1 MAAKTNPGVWG
12 VDIGQC
18 ALKAMRCEMQDG
30 EIVATQV
37 DYIEYPK
44 ILSQP
49 DADPEALIAD
59 ALEQLRERNDIGD
72 ERVAVS
78 VSGQAGLAKFFKP
91 PPIEQKKLRDI
102 VEFEARQQIPFDL
115 TEVVWDYQQ
124 MGGGAEL
131 EGLIT
136 EAEVGLFAM
145 KRDQVIREMRPFN
158 DAELKLDAIQL
169 APMAVYNCVT
179 YDLLDNC
186 PDPDAFDAD
195 SPPASYMVLS
205 IGTETTDMLI
215 TNGFRVWHRSI
226 PIGGNHF
233 TRQMTQQ
240 LKLTFAKAEH
250 LKRNAREAPDP
261 KRVFQAMRSVYD
273 NLGTEVQRSLRFFE
287 GIDRKATIKG
297 VVVLGNTAKLPGLRS
312 FIGKKLE
319 LGLVELETWNRLKG
333 SSVTASP
340 TFRNN
345 VLAYGNCYGL
355 CLQALGVA
363 QLQTN
368 LLPREL
374 LFDRLVDS
382 KKPWVV
388 AAIALL
394 LISFTFNYFLNYA
407 QWDRVAHDQSGASP
421 KGKWEEVI
429 SKADRTKSDSTS
441 KKNAYDKAKKDYENL
456 LEFGNQ
462 LIGNGDRQVMWLEL
476 IGAINFVLPGEQSQW
491 RDPDVIDF
499 EDRPDFYIDSVDN
512 AFFTEDD
519 LATWWEQNED
529 KYTANLDEIDKTRE
543 LWLHYTN
550 ETNKSF
556 VQNNAGFVNYLNLY
570 ELKRQGEEWTQ
581 KALGALDK
589 NSDKQLDEKEFKP
602 KEAEF
607 NGEQLLEFFRPANKN
622 PEDKNF
628 SEQELVNHFI
638 QQGMFWKSDKT
649 QGSSSPIARAL
660 RNAVSGQTNS
670 RSSQNSGSGSS
681 DGGEFEAPEDGA
693 WIIQLK
699 GYHYFNPNNQIG
711 RKSHVQYALLERL
724 RHTVLAIPTPF
735 GVTPFSMEQMGIKH
749 IVLVE
754 SKTEGKVVIGGSSGN
769 NGVGGDPTG
778 GGTGGTDPTGG
789 LGGDA
794 AGAIGGGTTGA
805 SGDNNAAVE
814 ESKTYTAEKYSFTI
828 QFMWEPNEVSERW
841 RLKDEADQ
849 AARLEA

>member
-18 ALKAMRCEMQDG
+18 ALKAMRCEVQDG
-30 EIVATQV
+30 EVVATQV

-59 ALEQLRERNDIGD
+59 ALEQLRERNDID
-72 ERVAVS
+72 EERVAVS

-102 VEFEARQQIPFDL
+102 VEFEARQQIPFEL
-115 TEVVWDYQQ
+115 SEVVWDYQQ
-124 MGGGAEL
+124 MGGGMEI

-145 KRDQVIREMRPFN
+145 KRDQVVREMRPFDN
-158 DAELKLDAIQL
+158 AELKLDAIQL
-169 APMAVYNCVT
+169 APMAIYNCIT

-186 PDPDAFDAD
+186 PDPDAFDPD

-205 IGTETTDMLI
+205 IGTETTDMVI

-297 VVVLGNTAKLPGLRS
+297 GVILGNTAKLPGLRS

-319 LGLVELETWNRLKG
+319 IDIVDLDTWKRLKG

-355 CLQALGVA
+355 CLQALGIA

-394 LISFTFNYFLNYA
+394 LVSFTFNYFLNYA
-407 QWDRVAHDQSGASP
+407 QWNKVAHDNTGANP
-421 KGKWEEVI
+421 MGTWENSLSSAET
-429 SKADRTKSDSTS
+429 TKSSSTS
-441 KKNAYDKAKKDYENL
+441 NKQNYDTIKKDYEKL
-456 LEFGNQ
+456 LSFGNQ
-462 LIGNGDRQVMWLEL
+462 MIGNGDRQVMWLEL
-476 IGAINFVLPGEQSQW
+476 IGTINSVLPGEQTQW

-499 EDRPDFYIDSVDN
+499 KDRPDFYIEAVDN

-519 LATWWEQNED
+519 LKAWWEKNESL
-529 KYTANLDEIDKTRE
+529 YTADVAETEQDRQT
-543 LWLHYTN
+543 WLESIAN
-550 ETNKSF
+550 DASF
-556 VQNNAGFVNYLNLY
+556 VQHNAAYLNF
-570 ELKRQGEEWTQ
+570 LKN
-581 KALGALDK
+581 L
-589 NSDKQLDEKEFKP
+589 
-602 KEAEF
+602 EAKRLADQAAAAEGN
-607 NGEQLLEFFRPANKN
+607 NGR
-622 PEDKNF
+622 
-628 SEQELVNHFI
+628 S
-638 QQGMFWKSDKT
+638 G
-649 QGSSSPIARAL
+649 GSSAR
-660 RNAVSGQTNS
+660 NGG
-670 RSSQNSGSGSS
+670 GSNDS
-681 DGGEFEAPEDGA
+681 EFTAPADGA
-693 WIIQLK
+693 WVVQLS
-699 GYHYFNPNNQIG
+699 GYHYFNRNNETG
-711 RKSHVQYALLERL
+711 FKSHVQYALLERL
-724 RHTVLAIPTPF
+724 RHSVLEFPTPF
-735 GVTPFSMEQMGIKH
+735 GPTLFSMEQMGIKH
-749 IVLVE
+749 IVLVS
-754 SKTEGKVVIGGSSGN
+754 SKNEGEVTIGASTNNSGF
-769 NGVGGDPTG
+769 GGGAGGFGGDPAGGFGGNAAGGATG
-778 GGTGGTDPTGG
+778 GNAGGN
-789 LGGDA
+789 
-794 AGAIGGGTTGA
+794 AGATA
-805 SGDNNAAVE
+805 E
-814 ESKTYTAEKYSFTI
+814 EAKEYTATKFSFVV
-828 QFMWEPNEVSERW
+828 QFMWEPNEVSERY
-841 RLKDEADQ
+841 RLKAEAEE
-849 AARLEA
+849 AARLEAEQQAAEEARKNGNQNNGPDGPPANGPDGPPADGPDGPPADGPDGPPAGV

>member
-1 MAAKTNPGVWG
+1 MAAKKNPGVWG

-49 DADPEALIAD
+49 DADPNALIAD
-59 ALEQLRERNDIGD
+59 ALEQLSERNDIDD

-102 VEFEARQQIPFDL
+102 VEFEARQQIPFEL
-115 TEVVWDYQQ
+115 SEVVWDYQQ
-124 MGGGAEL
+124 MGGGTEL

-145 KRDQVIREMRPFN
+145 KRDQVVREMQPFDN
-158 DAELKLDAIQL
+158 AELKLDTIQL
-169 APMAVYNCVT
+169 APMAVYNSVT

-186 PDPDAFDAD
+186 PDPDAFDPD

-205 IGTETTDMLI
+205 IGTETTDMI
-215 TNGFRVWHRSI
+215 VTNGFRVWHRSI

-250 LKRNAREAPDP
+250 LKRNARDAPDP

-297 VVVLGNTAKLPGLRS
+297 VVLLGNTAKLPGLRS

-319 LGLVELETWNRLKG
+319 LELVELETWNRLKG

-355 CLQALGVA
+355 CLQALGIA

-368 LLPREL
+368 LLPREI

-388 AAIALL
+388 AAISLL

-407 QWDRVAHDQSGASP
+407 QWNKVAHDSTGSDPMGTWENAINSAESTKEQSNSN
-421 KGKWEEVI
+421 
-429 SKADRTKSDSTS
+429 
-441 KKNAYDKAKKDYENL
+441 KNAYDKSKKEFENL
-456 LEFGNQ
+456 IQFGNQ

-476 IGAINFVLPGEQSQW
+476 IGAINSVLPGEQTQW
-491 RDPDVIDF
+491 RDPDVINF
-499 EDRPDFYIDSVDN
+499 KDRPDFYIEAIDN
-512 AFFTEDD
+512 AFFTEED
-519 LATWWEQNED
+519 LTAWWEQHQE
-529 KYTANLDEIDKTRE
+529 KYSTSLTEIDADRQT
-543 LWLHYTN
+543 WLESISRDAN
-550 ETNKSF
+550 F
-556 VQNNAGFVNYLNLY
+556 MQNNAGYVNILTKY
-570 ELKRQGEEWTQ
+570 EVDRQQ
-581 KALGALDK
+581 AAAK
-589 NSDKQLDEKEFKP
+589 NSDD
-602 KEAEF
+602 
-607 NGEQLLEFFRPANKN
+607 NGR
-622 PEDKNF
+622 
-628 SEQELVNHFI
+628 
-638 QQGMFWKSDKT
+638 GGGGGSD
-649 QGSSSPIARAL
+649 
-660 RNAVSGQTNS
+660 
-670 RSSQNSGSGSS
+670 SGS
-681 DGGEFEAPEDGA
+681 DATEFEAPEDGA
-693 WIIQLK
+693 WVIQLK
-699 GYHYFNPNNQIG
+699 GYHYFNNNNETG
-711 RKSHVQYALLERL
+711 YKSHVQYALLERL
-724 RHTVLAIPTPF
+724 RHSILAIPTPF
-735 GVTPFSMEQMGIKH
+735 GVTPFHMEEMGIKH
-749 IVLVE
+749 IVLVN
-754 SKTEGKVVIGGSSGN
+754 SKDEGEVRIGASSGN
-769 NGVGGDPTG
+769 SGFGGEPSG
-778 GGTGGTDPTGG
+778 GAGGTDPAGGFGGAATGG
-789 LGGDA
+789 A
-794 AGAIGGGTTGA
+794 AGGAGGKNPDLA
-805 SGDNNAAVE
+805 E
-814 ESKTYTAEKYSFTI
+814 ESKEYTARKYSFTI
-828 QFMWEPNEVSERW
+828 QFVWEPNEVSGRYE
-841 RLKDEADQ
+841 LKKQADE
-849 AARLEA
+849 AARLEAEQIAEEEARNNADQNGDPNGPPNDGPDGLPAPGTSENQEPPGEAPNNQGPPPGN

>member
-1 MAAKTNPGVWG
+1 MADKKNPGVWG

-18 ALKAMRCEMQDG
+18 ALKAIRCEMQDG

-49 DADPEALIAD
+49 DADPDALIAD

-115 TEVVWDYQQ
+115 NEVVWDFQQ
-124 MGGGAEL
+124 MGGGSEID
-131 EGLIT
+131 GLIS

-145 KRDQVIREMRPFN
+145 KRDQVLREMRPF
-158 DAELKLDAIQL
+158 DEAGLKLDAIQL
-169 APMAVYNCVT
+169 APMAIYNCVT

-186 PDPDAFDAD
+186 PDPDVFDSD

-205 IGTETTDMLI
+205 IGTETTDMLV

-287 GIDRKATIKG
+287 GIDRKASIKG
-297 VVVLGNTAKLPGLRS
+297 VVILGNTAKLPGLRS

-319 LGLVELETWNRLKG
+319 LELVELETWNRLKG

-355 CLQALGVA
+355 CLQALGVS

-374 LFDRLVDS
+374 LFDRLVES

-388 AAIALL
+388 AAISLL
-394 LISFTFNYFLNYA
+394 LISLTFNYFLNYA
-407 QWDRVAHDQSGASP
+407 QWNKVAHDQSGANP
-421 KGKWEEVI
+421 LGKWETVI
-429 SKADRTKSDSTS
+429 SKADTTKQDSANKKTIYDTS
-441 KKNAYDKAKKDYENL
+441 KKEFENL
-456 LEFGNQ
+456 LKFGNQ

-476 IGAINFVLPGEQSQW
+476 IGAINSVLPGEQTQW

-499 EDRPDFYIDSVDN
+499 KDRPDFYIEAVDN
-512 AFFTEDD
+512 AFFTEED
-519 LATWWEQNED
+519 LTSWWEQNEA
-529 KYTANLDEIDKTRE
+529 KYTADLKDIDADRQT
-543 LWLHYTN
+543 WLESIAN
-550 ETNKSF
+550 NANF
-556 VQNNAGFVNYLNLY
+556 VQNNQAYVQF
-570 ELKRQGEEWTQ
+570 
-581 KALGALDK
+581 
-589 NSDKQLDEKEFKP
+589 
-602 KEAEF
+602 
-607 NGEQLLEFFRPANKN
+607 
-622 PEDKNF
+622 
-628 SEQELVNHFI
+628 
-638 QQGMFWKSDKT
+638 
-649 QGSSSPIARAL
+649 L
-660 RNAVSGQTNS
+660 RNYEIQRQAEVNAAEDNNGRGGS
-670 RSSQNSGSGSS
+670 SGSG
-681 DGGEFEAPEDGA
+681 GGGDDAIEFEPPEDGA
-693 WIIQLK
+693 WVIQLK
-699 GYHYFNPNNQIG
+699 GYHYFNKDNETG
-711 RKSHVQYALLERL
+711 YKSHVQYALLERL
-724 RHTVLAIPTPF
+724 RHSVLAIPTPF
-735 GVTPFSMEQMGIKH
+735 GVTPFSMEQMGIRH
-749 IVLVE
+749 IVLVNT
-754 SKTEGKVVIGGSSGN
+754 KDEGEVRIGASSGN
-769 NGVGGDPTG
+769 DGFGGGTGGAGGFGGDPS

-789 LGGDA
+789 FGGEPSGGATGGNGA
-794 AGAIGGGTTGA
+794 APAT
-805 SGDNNAAVE
+805 E
-814 ESKTYTAEKYSFTI
+814 EAKEYTATKFSFTI
-828 QFMWEPNEVSERW
+828 QFVWEPNEVTERFK
-841 RLKDEADQ
+841 LKEEADQ
-849 AARLEA
+849 AARLEAEKLAEEEARNNPDQDNGPDGPDDQGPPPGN

>member
-1 MAAKTNPGVWG
+1 MADKKNPGVWG

-37 DYIEYPK
+37 DFIEYPK

-49 DADPEALIAD
+49 DADPNALIAD
-59 ALEQLRERNDIGD
+59 ALEQLRERNNIDD

-115 TEVVWDYQQ
+115 SEVVWDFQQ
-124 MGGGAEL
+124 MGGGSEI

-145 KRDQVIREMRPFN
+145 KRDQVLREMKPF
-158 DAELKLDAIQL
+158 DEAELKLDAIQL
-169 APMAVYNCVT
+169 APMAIYNCVT

-186 PDPDAFDAD
+186 PDPDVFDPD

-205 IGTETTDMLI
+205 IGTETTDMI
-215 TNGFRVWHRSI
+215 VTNGFRVWHRSI

-297 VVVLGNTAKLPGLRS
+297 VVILGNTAKLPGLRS

-319 LGLVELETWNRLKG
+319 IEIVELDTWNRLKG

-340 TFRNN
+340 IFRNN

-355 CLQALGVA
+355 CLQALGVS

-382 KKPWVV
+382 KKPWVL
-388 AAIALL
+388 AAISLL
-394 LISFTFNYFLNYA
+394 LISLTFNYFLNYA
-407 QWDRVAHDQSGASP
+407 QWSKVAHDQSGSNP
-421 KGKWEEVI
+421 LGTWEEVI
-429 SKADRTKSDSTS
+429 RKAEATKTTSTTNKNNYDKS
-441 KKNAYDKAKKDYENL
+441 KKELENL
-456 LEFGNQ
+456 LKFGNQ

-476 IGAINFVLPGEQSQW
+476 IGAINSVLPGEQTQW
-491 RDPDVIDF
+491 RDPDVIEF
-499 EDRPDFYIDSVDN
+499 KDRPDFYIDSVDN
-512 AFFTEDD
+512 AFFSETD
-519 LATWWEQNED
+519 LTSWWEQNEA
-529 KYTANLDEIDKTRE
+529 KYTADINDIDADRQT
-543 LWLHYTN
+543 WLEN
-550 ETNKSF
+550 IARNASF
-556 VQNNAGFVNYLNLY
+556 VQNNQAYVQF
-570 ELKRQGEEWTQ
+570 
-581 KALGALDK
+581 
-589 NSDKQLDEKEFKP
+589 
-602 KEAEF
+602 
-607 NGEQLLEFFRPANKN
+607 
-622 PEDKNF
+622 
-628 SEQELVNHFI
+628 
-638 QQGMFWKSDKT
+638 
-649 QGSSSPIARAL
+649 L
-660 RNAVSGQTNS
+660 RNYEIQ
-670 RSSQNSGSGSS
+670 RQNQANAANDNRGGSGSS
-681 DGGEFEAPEDGA
+681 SNAGSGEDNATKFEAPEDGA
-693 WIIQLK
+693 WVIQMK
-699 GYHYFNPNNQIG
+699 GYHYFNNDNETG
-711 RKSHVQYALLERL
+711 YKSHVQYALLERL
-724 RHTVLAIPTPF
+724 RHSVLAIPTPF
-735 GVTPFSMEQMGIKH
+735 GVTPFSMDQMGIRH

-754 SKTEGKVVIGGSSGN
+754 SKDEGEVRIGASAGN
-769 NGVGGDPTG
+769 NGFGGDMS

-789 LGGDA
+789 FGGDPTGGATGGNGGDA
-794 AGAIGGGTTGA
+794 QAT
-805 SGDNNAAVE
+805 E
-814 ESKTYTAEKYSFTI
+814 EAKEYKARKFSFTI
-828 QFMWEPNEVSERW
+828 QFVWEPNEVTERFK
-841 RLKDEADQ
+841 LKEEADK
-849 AARLEA
+849 AAQLEAEKLAEEQARNNPGQNNGPDGPPEDDSNGPPLDGPDNQEPAN

>member
-49 DADPEALIAD
+49 DADPHALIAD
-59 ALEQLRERNDIGD
+59 ALEQLRERNDIND

-102 VEFEARQQIPFDL
+102 VEFEARQQIPFEL
-115 TEVVWDYQQ
+115 SEVVWDYQQ
-124 MGGGAEL
+124 MGGGMEL

-145 KRDQVIREMRPFN
+145 KRDQVVREMQPFDN
-158 DAELKLDAIQL
+158 AELKLDTIQL
-169 APMAVYNCVT
+169 APMAVYNCIT

-186 PDPDAFDAD
+186 PDPDAFDPD

-205 IGTETTDMLI
+205 IGTETTDMI
-215 TNGFRVWHRSI
+215 VTNGFRVWHRSI

-250 LKRNAREAPDP
+250 LKRNARDAPDP

-297 VVVLGNTAKLPGLRS
+297 VVLLGNTAKLPGLRS

-319 LGLVELETWNRLKG
+319 LELVELDTWNRLKG

-340 TFRNN
+340 TFQNN

-355 CLQALGVA
+355 CLQALGIA

-388 AAIALL
+388 AAISLL
-394 LISFTFNYFLNYA
+394 LISLTFNYFLNYA
-407 QWDRVAHDQSGASP
+407 QWNKVAHDSTGSNP
-421 KGKWEEVI
+421 MGTWENVI
-429 SKADRTKSDSTS
+429 SSADTTKEDSNRN
-441 KKNAYDKAKKDYENL
+441 KGDYEKSQKEFENL
-456 LEFGNQ
+456 LQFGNQ

-476 IGAINFVLPGEQSQW
+476 IGAINSVLPGEQTQW

-499 EDRPDFYIDSVDN
+499 KDRPDFYIEAIDN
-512 AFFTEDD
+512 AFLPEED
-519 LATWWEQNED
+519 LTAWWEQHEE
-529 KYTANLDEIDKTRE
+529 KYSTSLTEIDADRQT
-543 LWLHYTN
+543 WLESISRDAN
-550 ETNKSF
+550 F
-556 VQNNAGFVNYLNLY
+556 MQNNGNYVNFLNNYEITRQQAAAGSGDNKGLS
-570 ELKRQGEEWTQ
+570 G
-581 KALGALDK
+581 GGG
-589 NSDKQLDEKEFKP
+589 SD
-602 KEAEF
+602 
-607 NGEQLLEFFRPANKN
+607 
-622 PEDKNF
+622 
-628 SEQELVNHFI
+628 
-638 QQGMFWKSDKT
+638 
-649 QGSSSPIARAL
+649 
-660 RNAVSGQTNS
+660 
-670 RSSQNSGSGSS
+670 SGSDSK
-681 DGGEFEAPEDGA
+681 EFEAPEDGA
-693 WIIQLK
+693 WVIQLK
-699 GYHYFNPNNQIG
+699 GYHYFNKNNETG
-711 RKSHVQYALLERL
+711 YKSHVQYALLERL
-724 RHTVLAIPTPF
+724 RHSILNVPTPF
-735 GVTPFSMEQMGIKH
+735 GVTLFSMEEMGVNY
-749 IVLVE
+749 IVLVD
-754 SKTEGKVVIGGSSGN
+754 SKDEGEVRIGASSGN
-769 NGVGGDPTG
+769 SGFGGDPSG
-778 GGTGGTDPTGG
+778 GAGGTDPTGG
-789 LGGDA
+789 FGGASTGGA
-794 AGAIGGGTTGA
+794 AGGAAGGNPA
-805 SGDNNAAVE
+805 LAE
-814 ESKTYTAEKYSFTI
+814 ETKEYTARKYSFTI
-828 QFMWEPNEVSERW
+828 QFVWEPNEVSERYK
-841 RLKDEADQ
+841 LKKEADEV
-849 AARLEA
+849 ARLEAEKIAEEEARNIENQNGGPDGPPDDGPDGLPAPASENQEDPDALPNDLGPPPGN

>member
-1 MAAKTNPGVWG
+1 MADKKNPGVWG

-18 ALKAMRCEMQDG
+18 ALKAIRCEMQDG

-49 DADPEALIAD
+49 DADPDALIAD

-115 TEVVWDYQQ
+115 NEVVWDFQQ
-124 MGGGAEL
+124 MGGGSEID
-131 EGLIT
+131 GLIS

-145 KRDQVIREMRPFN
+145 KRDQVLREMRPF
-158 DAELKLDAIQL
+158 DEAGLKLDAIQL
-169 APMAVYNCVT
+169 APMAIYNCVT

-186 PDPDAFDAD
+186 PDPDVFDSD

-205 IGTETTDMLI
+205 IGTETTDMLV

-287 GIDRKATIKG
+287 GIDRKASIKG
-297 VVVLGNTAKLPGLRS
+297 VVILGNTAKLPGLRS

-319 LGLVELETWNRLKG
+319 LELVELETWNRLKG

-355 CLQALGVA
+355 CLQALGVS

-374 LFDRLVDS
+374 LFDRLVES

-388 AAIALL
+388 AAISLL
-394 LISFTFNYFLNYA
+394 LISLTFNYFLNYA
-407 QWDRVAHDQSGASP
+407 QWNKVAHDQSGANP
-421 KGKWEEVI
+421 LGKWETVI
-429 SKADRTKSDSTS
+429 SKADTTKQDSANKKTIYDTS
-441 KKNAYDKAKKDYENL
+441 KKEFENL
-456 LEFGNQ
+456 LKFGNQ

-476 IGAINFVLPGEQSQW
+476 IGAINSVLPGEQTQW

-499 EDRPDFYIDSVDN
+499 KDRPDFYIESVDN
-512 AFFTEDD
+512 AFFTEED
-519 LATWWEQNED
+519 LKSWWEQNEA
-529 KYTANLDEIDKTRE
+529 KYTADLQDADADRQT
-543 LWLHYTN
+543 WLESIAN
-550 ETNKSF
+550 DANF
-556 VQNNAGFVNYLNLY
+556 VQNNQAYVQF
-570 ELKRQGEEWTQ
+570 
-581 KALGALDK
+581 
-589 NSDKQLDEKEFKP
+589 
-602 KEAEF
+602 
-607 NGEQLLEFFRPANKN
+607 
-622 PEDKNF
+622 
-628 SEQELVNHFI
+628 
-638 QQGMFWKSDKT
+638 
-649 QGSSSPIARAL
+649 L
-660 RNAVSGQTNS
+660 RNYEIQRQAEANAAEDDNGMGGS
-670 RSSQNSGSGSS
+670 SGSGS
-681 DGGEFEAPEDGA
+681 GGGDDDAIEFEPPEDGA
-693 WIIQLK
+693 WVIQLK
-699 GYHYFNPNNQIG
+699 GYHYFNKDNETG
-711 RKSHVQYALLERL
+711 YKSHVQYVLLERL
-724 RHTVLAIPTPF
+724 RHSVLAIPTPF
-735 GVTPFSMEQMGIKH
+735 GVTPFSMEQMGIRH
-749 IVLVE
+749 IVLVDT
-754 SKTEGKVVIGGSSGN
+754 KDEGEVRIGASTGN
-769 NGVGGDPTG
+769 NGFG
-778 GGTGGTDPTGG
+778 GGTGGTGGFGGDPSGGTSGTDPTGG
-789 LGGDA
+789 FGGEP
-794 AGAIGGGTTGA
+794 AGGA
-805 SGDNNAAVE
+805 TGDNGAAPATE
-814 ESKTYTAEKYSFTI
+814 EAKEYTARKFSFTI
-828 QFMWEPNEVSERW
+828 QFVWEPNEVTERFK
-841 RLKDEADQ
+841 LKEEADEAT
-849 AARLEA
+849 RLEAEKLAEEEARNNPDQDNGPDGPPADGPADQGPPPGN